1 MQTKKS
7 QESQR
12 LINSVKEFFNQTKEL
27 SSRREEIEQGLSEVE
42 QAFVKKLPTSSYLLD
57 IGCATGRLCLALAQR
72 GYTVTGVDVAEKQIQ
87 QAQTIAKKEQID
99 VTFLHYEPPTLPF
112 PDASFAAAFLIR
124 TYCYVPYRA
133 ARIAFLEEI
142 ARVLTPDGFLFM
154 SQQILDPFTDAYEP
168 TYDENYHQ
176 AASGYETLEA
186 GDNFSTG
193 ITSYVHYFLEA
204 DLKAELEES
213 PFQLIESSAKREIL
227 SCVLRKHRTDP
238 KLS

>member
-27 SSRREEIEQGLSEVE
+27 GSRREEIEKGLSEVE
-42 QAFVKKLPTSSYLLD
+42 QAFVKKLPINSHLLD
-57 IGCATGRLCLALAQR
+57 IGCATGRLCLALAQC
-72 GYTVTGVDVAEKQIQ
+72 GYTITGVDVAEKQVQ
-87 QAQTIAKKEQID
+87 QAKKIAQKEQID

-112 PDASFAAAFLIR
+112 PDASFAAAFLIK
-124 TYCYVPYRA
+124 TYCYVPHRE

-142 ARVLTPDGFLFM
+142 ARVLTPDGLLFM
-154 SQQILDPFTDAYEP
+154 SQQILDPFTNAYEP
-168 TYDENYHQ
+168 TYDEHYHQ
-176 AASGYETLEA
+176 AASDYETLEK

-204 DLKAELEES
+204 DLKAELGR
-213 PFQLIESSAKREIL
+213 ITVSAY
-227 SCVLRKHRTDP
+227 
-238 KLS
+238 